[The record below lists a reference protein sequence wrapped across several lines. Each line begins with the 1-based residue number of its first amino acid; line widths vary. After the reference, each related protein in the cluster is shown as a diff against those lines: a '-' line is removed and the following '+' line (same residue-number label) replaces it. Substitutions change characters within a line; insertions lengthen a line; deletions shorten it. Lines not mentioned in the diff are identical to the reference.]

1 MARDKLGQTSHEEK
15 ITKKMLKDSVASFTD
30 YGDFVVELE
39 KVAEEVEEE
48 EQERSY
54 CGEIAEFLDK
64 WNGKD
69 KGFVRCI
76 KRTMGSG
83 SNREIRINYSCLD
96 PQISTKE
103 PLNKSHASVL
113 MSGTLTPQ
121 QMYVDL
127 AGLNESKN

>member
-1 MARDKLGQTSHEEK
+1 
-15 ITKKMLKDSVASFTD
+15 
-30 YGDFVVELE
+30 
-39 KVAEEVEEE
+39 
-48 EQERSY
+48 
-54 CGEIAEFLDK
+54 
-64 WNGKD
+64 
-69 KGFVRCI
+69 
-76 KRTMGSG
+76 MGSG

-127 AGLNESKN
+127 AGLNESKTETVSFKSPFPEENELNLVIPTLTTKYERTR